1 MVEHMV
7 WIKFKDGIDGRR
19 KTEHLDALRALKS
32 RIPGIVALKAGENFS
47 ARSQGFTH
55 GLSVTFESRAA
66 LEGYATHP
74 AHVAAAGPLRQDAE
88 LAVMDFTF

>member
-7 WIKFKDGIDGRR
+7 WIKFNDGVSAQR
-19 KTEHLDALRALKS
+19 KTEHLDGLRALKGK
-32 RIPGIVALKAGENFS
+32 IAGISALKAGENFS

-66 LEGYATHP
+66 LEVYAKHP
-74 AHVAAAGPLRQDAE
+74 EHVAVAGPLRQDAE
-88 LAVMDFTF
+88 LMVMDFEF